1 MNDEK
6 KETVS
11 LRKAEIRDAP
21 AIASF
26 NVKMAA
32 ETEGKKLE
40 PDVVLR
46 GVKAVI
52 KDPHKGF
59 YLVAEIRNPECPI
72 VGQLMV
78 TFEWSD
84 WRNRNFWWIQS
95 VYVETEHRGRGIF
108 GQLFRHLEEMA
119 RWRKDVAGFEALR
132 RETQPAGP
140 RDLPITGDA
149 PNLLRYARDGI
160 RVEITVSGFP
170 ERSEPGR
177 PFSGSGYRFRRSRPG
192 T

>member
-1 MNDEK
+1 MNGEK
-6 KETVS
+6 NETVS
-11 LRKAEIRDAP
+11 LRKAEIRDAQ

-32 ETEGKKLE
+32 ETEGKKLAPE
-40 PDVVLR
+40 VVLR

-59 YLVAEIRNPECPI
+59 YLVAEIRKPEPCV

-119 RWRKDVAGFEALR
+119 RWRKDVAGLR
-132 RETQPAGP
+132 LYVEKHNQQAREIYESLGMVQTYYDMLEMEFG
-140 RDLPITGDA
+140 
-149 PNLLRYARDGI
+149 
-160 RVEITVSGFP
+160 
-170 ERSEPGR
+170 
-177 PFSGSGYRFRRSRPG
+177 
-192 T
+192 